1 MHGLHTITL
10 GYQGTKALCQ
20 TAKHQARTR
29 RTFTLPTLPSGVH
42 TRPLTSCW
50 LVAAGLT
57 YALPQPALAKC
68 P

>member
-1 MHGLHTITL
+1 MHGLHTIML
-10 GYQGTKALCQ
+10 SCQGTQGPLP